1 MHSSEVKEEDTHD
14 SFRRITAEVICAG
27 ENELRVR
34 VAAPSLFGEMPV
46 WIHRDRVN
54 SEFDETLCLL
64 EPGSKLNL
72 VDVIIV
78 DGGLLPRFLILEP
91 DYLVDASALAECAQ
105 EYGTCWQ
112 RYFWNRI
119 RPKTITDSILLG
131 NAVNLIFDE
140 LITAKD
146 FRSVTFDSLMP
157 KIFARYPIEFV
168 SAKSVDRRFFQN
180 LHSQFETLKRILSTD
195 FSALGIDRR
204 KAMVEPSFI
213 CEALGLQ
220 GRLDFLQVENGLCGI
235 ELKAGRPP
243 YPENDLSKVSFPHR
257 AQCALYQSMI
267 QSVLGVKL
275 ENQHFYLLYSRN
287 LNPEGCLRP
296 VETSTRKLQKLLN
309 LRNKI
314 VSVERDI
321 SRYGYVQAEWLV
333 SRLTAD
339 NLIPRPSLF
348 TERYIRPEID
358 CGRRRLERR
367 DDNDLALRYFYRF
380 YAFVSREHYLS
391 KIGYPSGSG
400 ISGVASLWRMTRDEK
415 EREGYMFSG
424 LRLVRNCAAEDIPE
438 VEFILPENTPSP
450 DFRLGDIVLFY
461 VCDTDADRVSTRQV
475 FKATIASMTTDRVV
489 LRLRDNQ
496 SYAEALPIASCY
508 AVEHDYVDSSFLL
521 QYKGLYTMLDASPHR
536 RGLLVG
542 EVGESPVRNMSRQ
555 LSYEYDSPDLS
566 RILLKALQAED
577 YFLLVG
583 PPGTGKTSVALR
595 NMVREFLAIPDF
607 QILLVAFTNRAVDE
621 ICDKLETIGEVD
633 DYIRV
638 GQTLSCDVAYR
649 SHLLSERMKQCRNR
663 EEASRSIHSCRV
675 FVATLSSLSG
685 KMELFNL
692 KRFDVAIVDEA
703 SQILEPQLVGLLSAK
718 TPTGRDAIGKFI
730 LIGDHKQLPA
740 VVVQS
745 AEESV
750 ITDERLRSAGFVDCR
765 ISLFERLYRRL
776 PEGSPFADMLDCQ
789 WRMHPDIA
797 SFANTYFYKGAL
809 RDGNAPHQI
818 SLLPFTNM
826 GDDKWERVIATK
838 RTAFFPTKTLCAG
851 KKYNN
856 EEACKTAAIVNALYR
871 LYERNGLEFDERSVG
886 IITPYRHQIA
896 RIRQELDKFGISVFD
911 TIRVDTVERFQGS
924 QNDCIIYSFCV
935 NDESQLEWLPS
946 YTEESGQLIDRKLN
960 VALTRARR
968 QLFVLGNSRLLS
980 RNPIYRILITHLEN
994 ISSE

>member
-1 MHSSEVKEEDTHD
+1 MHSSEVKEDTHD

-542 EVGESPVRNMSRQ
+542 EAGESPVRNISRR

-595 NMVREFLAIPDF
+595 NMVREFLAIPDY

-718 TPTGRDAIGKFI
+718 TPTGRDAVGKFI

-838 RTAFFPTKTLCAG
+838 RTAFFPTKTLCVG

-896 RIRQELDKFGISVFD
+896 RIRQELDKFGISAFD

-968 QLFVLGNSRLLS
+968 QLFVLGNSQLLS

>member
-1 MHSSEVKEEDTHD
+1 MHSSEVKEDTHD

-34 VAAPSLFGEMPV
+34 VAAPSLLGEMPV
-46 WIHRDRVN
+46 WIHRDGVN
-54 SEFDETLCLL
+54 SEFDEILCLL

-91 DYLVDASALAECAQ
+91 DYLVDASALAECVQ

-140 LITAKD
+140 LITSKD

-157 KIFARYPIEFV
+157 KIFARYSIEFV

-257 AQCALYQSMI
+257 TQCALYQSMI

-296 VETSTRKLQKLLN
+296 VKTSTRELQKLLN

-348 TERYIRPEID
+348 TEQYIRPEID

-438 VEFILPENTPSP
+438 VEFILPGNTPSP

-475 FKATIASMTTDRVV
+475 FKATIASMTADRVV

-521 QYKGLYTMLDASPHR
+521 QYKGLYAMLDASPHR

-542 EVGESPVRNMSRQ
+542 EAGESPVRNMSRR

-595 NMVREFLAIPDF
+595 NMVREFLAIPDY

-809 RDGNAPHQI
+809 RDGNALHQI

-871 LYERNGLEFDERSVG
+871 LYERNGLEFDGSVG

-896 RIRQELDKFGISVFD
+896 RIRQELDKFGISAFD

-968 QLFVLGNSRLLS
+968 QLFVLGNSQLLS

>member
-1 MHSSEVKEEDTHD
+1 MHRSEVKEDTHD

-542 EVGESPVRNMSRQ
+542 EAGESPVRNMSRR

-595 NMVREFLAIPDF
+595 NMVREFLAIPDY

-718 TPTGRDAIGKFI
+718 TPTGRDAVGKFI

-838 RTAFFPTKTLCAG
+838 RTAFFPTKTLCVG

-896 RIRQELDKFGISVFD
+896 RIRQELDKFGISAFD

-968 QLFVLGNSRLLS
+968 QLFVLGNSQLLS

>member
-1 MHSSEVKEEDTHD
+1 MHSSEVKEDTHD

-542 EVGESPVRNMSRQ
+542 EAGESPVRNMSRR

-595 NMVREFLAIPDF
+595 NMVREFLAIPDY

-718 TPTGRDAIGKFI
+718 TPTGRDAVGKFI

-838 RTAFFPTKTLCAG
+838 RTAFFPTKTLCVG

-886 IITPYRHQIA
+886 IIAPYRHQIA
-896 RIRQELDKFGISVFD
+896 RIRQELDKFGISAFD

>member
-1 MHSSEVKEEDTHD
+1 MHSSEVKEDTHD

-267 QSVLGVKL
+267 QGVLGVKL

-542 EVGESPVRNMSRQ
+542 EAGESPVRNMSRR

-595 NMVREFLAIPDF
+595 NMVREFLAIPDY

-718 TPTGRDAIGKFI
+718 TPTGRDAVGKFI

-838 RTAFFPTKTLCAG
+838 RTAFFPTKTLCVG

-896 RIRQELDKFGISVFD
+896 RIRQELDKFGISAFD

-968 QLFVLGNSRLLS
+968 QLFVLGNSQLLS

>member
-1 MHSSEVKEEDTHD
+1 MHSSEVKEDTHD

-542 EVGESPVRNMSRQ
+542 EAGESPVRNMSRR

-595 NMVREFLAIPDF
+595 NMVREFLAIPDY

-718 TPTGRDAIGKFI
+718 TPTGRDAVGKFI
-730 LIGDHKQLPA
+730 LIGDQKQLPA

-838 RTAFFPTKTLCAG
+838 RTAFFPTKTLCVG

-896 RIRQELDKFGISVFD
+896 RIRQELDKFGISAFD

-968 QLFVLGNSRLLS
+968 QLFVLGNSQLLS

>member
-1 MHSSEVKEEDTHD
+1 MHSSEVKEDTHD

-34 VAAPSLFGEMPV
+34 VAAPSLLGEMPV
-46 WIHRDRVN
+46 WIHRDGVN

-78 DGGLLPRFLILEP
+78 DGGLLTRFLILEP

-105 EYGTCWQ
+105 EYGMCWQ

-157 KIFARYPIEFV
+157 KIFARYPIEFI

-296 VETSTRKLQKLLN
+296 VKTSTMELQKLLN

-424 LRLVRNCAAEDIPE
+424 LRLVRNRAAEDVPE
-438 VEFILPENTPSP
+438 VEFILPGNTPSP

-475 FKATIASMTTDRVV
+475 FKATIASMTADRVV

-521 QYKGLYTMLDASPHR
+521 QYKGLYAMLDASPHR

-542 EVGESPVRNMSRQ
+542 EAGESPVRNMSRR

-595 NMVREFLAIPDF
+595 NMVREFLAIPEY

-663 EEASRSIHSCRV
+663 EEANRSIHSCRV

-896 RIRQELDKFGISVFD
+896 RIRQELDKFGISAFD

>member
-1 MHSSEVKEEDTHD
+1 MHSSEVKEDTHD

-542 EVGESPVRNMSRQ
+542 EAGESPVRNMSRR

-595 NMVREFLAIPDF
+595 NMVREFLAIPDY

-718 TPTGRDAIGKFI
+718 TPTGRDAVGKFI

-838 RTAFFPTKTLCAG
+838 RTAFFPTKTLCVG

-896 RIRQELDKFGISVFD
+896 RIRQELDKFGISAFD

-924 QNDCIIYSFCV
+924 QNECIIYSFCV

-968 QLFVLGNSRLLS
+968 QLFVLGNSQLLS

>member
-1 MHSSEVKEEDTHD
+1 MHSSEVKEDTHD

-220 GRLDFLQVENGLCGI
+220 GRLDFLQEENGLCGI

-348 TERYIRPEID
+348 TEWYIRPEID

-896 RIRQELDKFGISVFD
+896 RIRQELDKFGISAFD

-968 QLFVLGNSRLLS
+968 QLFVLGNSQLLS

>member
-1 MHSSEVKEEDTHD
+1 MHSSEVKEDTHD

-220 GRLDFLQVENGLCGI
+220 GRLDFLQAENGLCGI

-542 EVGESPVRNMSRQ
+542 EAGESPVRNMSRR

-595 NMVREFLAIPDF
+595 NMVREFLAIPDY

-718 TPTGRDAIGKFI
+718 TPTGRDAVGKFI

-838 RTAFFPTKTLCAG
+838 RTAFFPTKTLCVG

-896 RIRQELDKFGISVFD
+896 RIRQELDKFGISAFD

-968 QLFVLGNSRLLS
+968 QLFVLGNSQLLS

>member
-1 MHSSEVKEEDTHD
+1 MHSSEVKEDTHD

-438 VEFILPENTPSP
+438 VEFILPGNTPSP

-475 FKATIASMTTDRVV
+475 FKATIASMTADRVV

-542 EVGESPVRNMSRQ
+542 EAGESPVRNMSRR

-595 NMVREFLAIPDF
+595 NMVREFLAIPDY

-663 EEASRSIHSCRV
+663 EEANRSIHSCRV

-896 RIRQELDKFGISVFD
+896 RIRQELDKFGISAFD
-911 TIRVDTVERFQGS
+911 AIRVDTVERFQGS

-968 QLFVLGNSRLLS
+968 QLFVLGNSQLLS

>member
-1 MHSSEVKEEDTHD
+1 MHSSEVKEDTHD

-34 VAAPSLFGEMPV
+34 VAAPSLLGEMPV

-296 VETSTRKLQKLLN
+296 VKTSTRELQKLLN

-321 SRYGYVQAEWLV
+321 SRYGYVQAEWLI

-424 LRLVRNCAAEDIPE
+424 LRLVRNRAAEDIPE
-438 VEFILPENTPSP
+438 VEFILLGNTPSP

-475 FKATIASMTTDRVV
+475 FKATIASMTADRVV

-521 QYKGLYTMLDASPHR
+521 QYKGLYAMLDASPHR

-542 EVGESPVRNMSRQ
+542 EVGESPVRNMSRR

-595 NMVREFLAIPDF
+595 NMVREFLAIPEY

-896 RIRQELDKFGISVFD
+896 RIRQELDKFGVSAFD

-968 QLFVLGNSRLLS
+968 QLFVLGNSQLLS

>member
-1 MHSSEVKEEDTHD
+1 M
-14 SFRRITAEVICAG
+14 
-27 ENELRVR
+27 
-34 VAAPSLFGEMPV
+34 
-46 WIHRDRVN
+46 
-54 SEFDETLCLL
+54 
-64 EPGSKLNL
+64 
-72 VDVIIV
+72 
-78 DGGLLPRFLILEP
+78 
-91 DYLVDASALAECAQ
+91 
-105 EYGTCWQ
+105 
-112 RYFWNRI
+112 
-119 RPKTITDSILLG
+119 
-131 NAVNLIFDE
+131 
-140 LITAKD
+140 
-146 FRSVTFDSLMP
+146 
-157 KIFARYPIEFV
+157 
-168 SAKSVDRRFFQN
+168 
-180 LHSQFETLKRILSTD
+180 KRILSTD

-296 VETSTRKLQKLLN
+296 VKTSTRELQKLLN

-348 TERYIRPEID
+348 TEQYIRPEID

-438 VEFILPENTPSP
+438 VEFILPGNTPSP

-475 FKATIASMTTDRVV
+475 FKATIASMTADRVV

-521 QYKGLYTMLDASPHR
+521 QYKGLYAMLDASPHR

-542 EVGESPVRNMSRQ
+542 EAGESPVRNMSRR

-595 NMVREFLAIPDF
+595 NMVREFLAIPDY

-750 ITDERLRSAGFVDCR
+750 ITDERLRSAGLSIVVFLYSSGCTGDCPKVLLLP
-765 ISLFERLYRRL
+765 ICSIANGECIPILHRL
-776 PEGSPFADMLDCQ
+776 P
-789 WRMHPDIA
+789 
-797 SFANTYFYKGAL
+797 
-809 RDGNAPHQI
+809 
-818 SLLPFTNM
+818 
-826 GDDKWERVIATK
+826 
-838 RTAFFPTKTLCAG
+838 
-851 KKYNN
+851 
-856 EEACKTAAIVNALYR
+856 
-871 LYERNGLEFDERSVG
+871 
-886 IITPYRHQIA
+886 
-896 RIRQELDKFGISVFD
+896 
-911 TIRVDTVERFQGS
+911 
-924 QNDCIIYSFCV
+924 
-935 NDESQLEWLPS
+935 
-946 YTEESGQLIDRKLN
+946 
-960 VALTRARR
+960 
-968 QLFVLGNSRLLS
+968 
-980 RNPIYRILITHLEN
+980 ILIFIKGRCAMEMPPIKYLYCLLRIWAM
-994 ISSE
+994 ISGKE

>member
-1 MHSSEVKEEDTHD
+1 MHSSEVKEDTHD

-220 GRLDFLQVENGLCGI
+220 GRLDFLQEENGLCGI

-718 TPTGRDAIGKFI
+718 PPTGRDAIGKFI

-896 RIRQELDKFGISVFD
+896 RIRQELDKFGISAFD

-968 QLFVLGNSRLLS
+968 QLFVLGNSQLLS

>member
-1 MHSSEVKEEDTHD
+1 MYGSEVKEDTHD

-34 VAAPSLFGEMPV
+34 VAAPSLLGEMPV
-46 WIHRDRVN
+46 WIHREGVN
-54 SEFDETLCLL
+54 SEFDEILCLL

-78 DGGLLPRFLILEP
+78 DGGLLPRFFILEP

-220 GRLDFLQVENGLCGI
+220 GRLDFLQAENGLCGI

-296 VETSTRKLQKLLN
+296 VKTSTRELQKLLN

-424 LRLVRNCAAEDIPE
+424 LRLVRNRAAEDIPE

-542 EVGESPVRNMSRQ
+542 EAGESPVRNMSRR

-595 NMVREFLAIPDF
+595 NMVREFLAIPEY

-663 EEASRSIHSCRV
+663 EEANRSIHSCRV

-896 RIRQELDKFGISVFD
+896 RIRQELDKFGISAFD

-968 QLFVLGNSRLLS
+968 QLFVLGNSQLLS

>member
-1 MHSSEVKEEDTHD
+1 MHSSEVKEDTHD

-220 GRLDFLQVENGLCGI
+220 GRLDFLQEENGLCGI

-896 RIRQELDKFGISVFD
+896 RIRQELDKFGISAFD

-968 QLFVLGNSRLLS
+968 QLFVLGNSQLLS

>member
-1 MHSSEVKEEDTHD
+1 MHSSEVKEDTHD
-14 SFRRITAEVICAG
+14 SFRRITAEVIRAG

-34 VAAPSLFGEMPV
+34 VATPSLLGEIPV
-46 WIHRDRVN
+46 WIHRDGVN

-296 VETSTRKLQKLLN
+296 VKTSTRELQKLLN

-391 KIGYPSGSG
+391 KIGYPSGSR

-450 DFRLGDIVLFY
+450 DFRQGDIVLFY

-475 FKATIASMTTDRVV
+475 FKATIASMTADRVV

-496 SYAEALPIASCY
+496 SYAEALPMASCY

-542 EVGESPVRNMSRQ
+542 EAGESPVRNMSRR

-595 NMVREFLAIPDF
+595 NMVREFLAIPDY

-663 EEASRSIHSCRV
+663 EEANRSIHSCRV

-896 RIRQELDKFGISVFD
+896 RIRQELDKFGISAFD

>member
-1 MHSSEVKEEDTHD
+1 MHSSEVKEDTHD

-46 WIHRDRVN
+46 WIHRDGVN

-542 EVGESPVRNMSRQ
+542 EAGESPVRNMSRR

-566 RILLKALQAED
+566 RILLKALQADD

-621 ICDKLETIGEVD
+621 ICDKLETIGEVY

-663 EEASRSIHSCRV
+663 EEANRSIHSCRV

-826 GDDKWERVIATK
+826 GDDKWERAIATK

-896 RIRQELDKFGISVFD
+896 RIRQELDKFGISAFD

>member
-1 MHSSEVKEEDTHD
+1 MHSSEVKEDTHD

-131 NAVNLIFDE
+131 NVVNLIFDE

-542 EVGESPVRNMSRQ
+542 EAGESPVRNMSRR

-595 NMVREFLAIPDF
+595 NMVREFLAIPEY

-621 ICDKLETIGEVD
+621 ICDKLETIDEVD

-663 EEASRSIHSCRV
+663 EEANRSIHSCRV

-740 VVVQS
+740 VVVQF

-838 RTAFFPTKTLCAG
+838 RTAFFLTKTLCAG

-896 RIRQELDKFGISVFD
+896 RIRQELDKFGISAFD

-968 QLFVLGNSRLLS
+968 QLFVLGNSQLLS

>member
-1 MHSSEVKEEDTHD
+1 MHSSEVKEDTHD

-34 VAAPSLFGEMPV
+34 VAAPSLLGEMPV
-46 WIHRDRVN
+46 WIHRDGVN
-54 SEFDETLCLL
+54 SEFDEILCLL

-267 QSVLGVKL
+267 QSVLSVKL

-296 VETSTRKLQKLLN
+296 VKTSTRELQKLLN

-348 TERYIRPEID
+348 TEQYIRPEID

-438 VEFILPENTPSP
+438 VEFILPGNTPSP

-475 FKATIASMTTDRVV
+475 FKATIASMTADRVV

-521 QYKGLYTMLDASPHR
+521 QYKGLYAMLDASPHR

-542 EVGESPVRNMSRQ
+542 EAGESPVRNMSRR

-595 NMVREFLAIPDF
+595 NMVREFLAIPDY

-886 IITPYRHQIA
+886 IIAPYRHQIA
-896 RIRQELDKFGISVFD
+896 RIRQELDKFGISAFD

>member
-1 MHSSEVKEEDTHD
+1 MHSSEVKEDTHD

-415 EREGYMFSG
+415 ERKGYMFSG

-896 RIRQELDKFGISVFD
+896 RIRQELDKFGISAFD

-968 QLFVLGNSRLLS
+968 QLFVLGNSQLLS

>member
-1 MHSSEVKEEDTHD
+1 MHSSEVKEDTHD

-542 EVGESPVRNMSRQ
+542 EAGESPVRNMSRR

-595 NMVREFLAIPDF
+595 NMVREFLAIPDY

-718 TPTGRDAIGKFI
+718 TPTGRDAVGKFI

-838 RTAFFPTKTLCAG
+838 RTAFFPTKTLCVG

-856 EEACKTAAIVNALYR
+856 EEACKTAATVNALYR

-896 RIRQELDKFGISVFD
+896 RIRQELDKFGISAFD

-968 QLFVLGNSRLLS
+968 QLFVLGNSQLLS

>member
-1 MHSSEVKEEDTHD
+1 MHSSEVKEDTHD

-34 VAAPSLFGEMPV
+34 VAAPSLLGEMPV

-72 VDVIIV
+72 VDGIIV
-78 DGGLLPRFLILEP
+78 DGGWLPRFRILEP

-542 EVGESPVRNMSRQ
+542 EAGESPVRNMSRR

-566 RILLKALQAED
+566 RILLKALQADD

-621 ICDKLETIGEVD
+621 ICDKLETIGEVY

-663 EEASRSIHSCRV
+663 EEANRSIHSCRV

-826 GDDKWERVIATK
+826 GDDKWERAIATK

-896 RIRQELDKFGISVFD
+896 RIRQELDKFGISAFD

>member
-1 MHSSEVKEEDTHD
+1 MHSSEVKEDTHD

-34 VAAPSLFGEMPV
+34 VAAPSLLGEMPV
-46 WIHRDRVN
+46 WIHRDGVN
-54 SEFDETLCLL
+54 SEFDEILCLL

-91 DYLVDASALAECAQ
+91 DYLVDASALAECVQ

-140 LITAKD
+140 LITSKD

-157 KIFARYPIEFV
+157 KIFARYSIEFV

-296 VETSTRKLQKLLN
+296 VKTSTRELQKLLN

-348 TERYIRPEID
+348 TEQYIRPEID

-400 ISGVASLWRMTRDEK
+400 ISRRCFFVANDSGRK
-415 EREGYMFSG
+415 REG
-424 LRLVRNCAAEDIPE
+424 RLYV
-438 VEFILPENTPSP
+438 
-450 DFRLGDIVLFY
+450 FRTAVGSKLCGGRYSRSRIYF
-461 VCDTDADRVSTRQV
+461 AG
-475 FKATIASMTTDRVV
+475 K
-489 LRLRDNQ
+489 
-496 SYAEALPIASCY
+496 Y
-508 AVEHDYVDSSFLL
+508 AVS
-521 QYKGLYTMLDASPHR
+521 
-536 RGLLVG
+536 
-542 EVGESPVRNMSRQ
+542 
-555 LSYEYDSPDLS
+555 
-566 RILLKALQAED
+566 
-577 YFLLVG
+577 
-583 PPGTGKTSVALR
+583 
-595 NMVREFLAIPDF
+595 
-607 QILLVAFTNRAVDE
+607 
-621 ICDKLETIGEVD
+621 
-633 DYIRV
+633 
-638 GQTLSCDVAYR
+638 
-649 SHLLSERMKQCRNR
+649 
-663 EEASRSIHSCRV
+663 
-675 FVATLSSLSG
+675 
-685 KMELFNL
+685 
-692 KRFDVAIVDEA
+692 
-703 SQILEPQLVGLLSAK
+703 
-718 TPTGRDAIGKFI
+718 
-730 LIGDHKQLPA
+730 
-740 VVVQS
+740 
-745 AEESV
+745 
-750 ITDERLRSAGFVDCR
+750 
-765 ISLFERLYRRL
+765 
-776 PEGSPFADMLDCQ
+776 
-789 WRMHPDIA
+789 
-797 SFANTYFYKGAL
+797 
-809 RDGNAPHQI
+809 
-818 SLLPFTNM
+818 
-826 GDDKWERVIATK
+826 
-838 RTAFFPTKTLCAG
+838 
-851 KKYNN
+851 
-856 EEACKTAAIVNALYR
+856 
-871 LYERNGLEFDERSVG
+871 
-886 IITPYRHQIA
+886 
-896 RIRQELDKFGISVFD
+896 
-911 TIRVDTVERFQGS
+911 RFQTG
-924 QNDCIIYSFCV
+924 
-935 NDESQLEWLPS
+935 
-946 YTEESGQLIDRKLN
+946 
-960 VALTRARR
+960 
-968 QLFVLGNSRLLS
+968 
-980 RNPIYRILITHLEN
+980 
-994 ISSE
+994 

>member
-1 MHSSEVKEEDTHD
+1 MHSSEVKEDTHD

-267 QSVLGVKL
+267 QSVLSVKL

-296 VETSTRKLQKLLN
+296 VKTSTRELQKLLN

-475 FKATIASMTTDRVV
+475 FKATIASMTADRVV

-521 QYKGLYTMLDASPHR
+521 QYKGLYAMLDASPHR

-542 EVGESPVRNMSRQ
+542 EAGESPVRNMSRR

-595 NMVREFLAIPDF
+595 NMVREFLAIPEY

-663 EEASRSIHSCRV
+663 EEANRSIHSCRV

-703 SQILEPQLVGLLSAK
+703 SQILDPQLVGLLSAK

-750 ITDERLRSAGFVDCR
+750 ITDERLCSAGFVDCR

-896 RIRQELDKFGISVFD
+896 RIRQELDKFGISAFD

-968 QLFVLGNSRLLS
+968 QLFVLGNSQLLS

>member
-1 MHSSEVKEEDTHD
+1 MHSSEVKEDTHD

-296 VETSTRKLQKLLN
+296 VKTSTRELQKLLN

-348 TERYIRPEID
+348 TEQYIRPEID

-438 VEFILPENTPSP
+438 VEFILPGNTPSP

-475 FKATIASMTTDRVV
+475 FKATIASMTADRVV

-521 QYKGLYTMLDASPHR
+521 QYKGLYAMLDASPHR

-542 EVGESPVRNMSRQ
+542 EAGESPVRNMSRR

-595 NMVREFLAIPDF
+595 NMVREFLAIPEY

-886 IITPYRHQIA
+886 IIAPYRHQIA
-896 RIRQELDKFGISVFD
+896 RIRQELDKFGISAFD

-960 VALTRARR
+960 VALTRARC

>member
-1 MHSSEVKEEDTHD
+1 MHSSEVKEDTHD

-220 GRLDFLQVENGLCGI
+220 GRLDFLQEENGLCGI

-257 AQCALYQSMI
+257 DQCALYQSMI

-896 RIRQELDKFGISVFD
+896 RIRQELDKFGISAFD

-968 QLFVLGNSRLLS
+968 QLFVLGNSQLLS

>member
-1 MHSSEVKEEDTHD
+1 MHSSEVKEDTHD

-475 FKATIASMTTDRVV
+475 FKATIASMTADRVV

-542 EVGESPVRNMSRQ
+542 EAGESPVRNMSRR

-595 NMVREFLAIPDF
+595 NMVREFLAIPDY

-718 TPTGRDAIGKFI
+718 TPTGRDAVGKFI

-896 RIRQELDKFGISVFD
+896 RIRQELDKFGISAFD

-968 QLFVLGNSRLLS
+968 QLFVLGNSQLLS

>member
-1 MHSSEVKEEDTHD
+1 MHSSEVKEDTHD

-542 EVGESPVRNMSRQ
+542 EAGESPVRNMSRR

-595 NMVREFLAIPDF
+595 NMVREFLAIPDY

-718 TPTGRDAIGKFI
+718 TPTGRDAVGKFI

-776 PEGSPFADMLDCQ
+776 PEGSPFVDMLDCQ

-838 RTAFFPTKTLCAG
+838 RTAFFPTKTLCVG

-896 RIRQELDKFGISVFD
+896 RIRQELDKFGISAFD

-968 QLFVLGNSRLLS
+968 QLFVLGNSQLLS

>member
-1 MHSSEVKEEDTHD
+1 MHSSEVKEDTHD

-34 VAAPSLFGEMPV
+34 VAAPSLLGEMPV
-46 WIHRDRVN
+46 WIHRDGVN
-54 SEFDETLCLL
+54 SEFDEILCLL

-91 DYLVDASALAECAQ
+91 DYLVDASALAECVQ

-112 RYFWNRI
+112 RYFLNRI

-267 QSVLGVKL
+267 QSVLSVKL

-296 VETSTRKLQKLLN
+296 VKTSTRELQKLLN

-438 VEFILPENTPSP
+438 VEFILPGNTPSP

-475 FKATIASMTTDRVV
+475 FKATIASMTADRVV

-521 QYKGLYTMLDASPHR
+521 QYKGLYAMLDASPHR

-542 EVGESPVRNMSRQ
+542 EAGESPVRNMSRR

-595 NMVREFLAIPDF
+595 NMVREFLAIPEY

-663 EEASRSIHSCRV
+663 EEANRSIHSCRV

-886 IITPYRHQIA
+886 IIAPYRHQIA
-896 RIRQELDKFGISVFD
+896 RIRQELDKFGISAFD

>member
-1 MHSSEVKEEDTHD
+1 MHSSEVKEDTHD

-34 VAAPSLFGEMPV
+34 VAAPSLLGEMPV

-119 RPKTITDSILLG
+119 RPKMITDSILLG

-275 ENQHFYLLYSRN
+275 ENQHSYLLYSRN

-296 VETSTRKLQKLLN
+296 VKTSTRELQKLLN

-475 FKATIASMTTDRVV
+475 FKATIASMTADRVV

-542 EVGESPVRNMSRQ
+542 EAGESPVRNMSRR

-566 RILLKALQAED
+566 HILLKALQADD

-595 NMVREFLAIPDF
+595 NMVREFLAIPEY

-638 GQTLSCDVAYR
+638 GQTLSCDVTYR

-718 TPTGRDAIGKFI
+718 TPTGRDAVGKFI

-886 IITPYRHQIA
+886 IIAPYRHQIA
-896 RIRQELDKFGISVFD
+896 RIRQELDKFGISAFD

>member
-1 MHSSEVKEEDTHD
+1 MHNSEVKEDTYD

-34 VAAPSLFGEMPV
+34 VATPSLLGEMPV

-91 DYLVDASALAECAQ
+91 DYLVDASALAECVQ

-140 LITAKD
+140 LITSKD

-296 VETSTRKLQKLLN
+296 VETSTRELQKLLN

-339 NLIPRPSLF
+339 NLIPRSSLF

-424 LRLVRNCAAEDIPE
+424 LRLVRNRAAEDIPE
-438 VEFILPENTPSP
+438 VEFILPGNTPSP

-475 FKATIASMTTDRVV
+475 FKATIASMTADRVV

-542 EVGESPVRNMSRQ
+542 EAGESPVRNMSRR

-595 NMVREFLAIPDF
+595 NMVREFLAIPEY

-663 EEASRSIHSCRV
+663 EEASRLIHSCRV

-718 TPTGRDAIGKFI
+718 TPTGRDAVGKFI

-896 RIRQELDKFGISVFD
+896 RIRQELDKFGISAFD

-968 QLFVLGNSRLLS
+968 QLFVLGNSQLLS

>member
-1 MHSSEVKEEDTHD
+1 MHSSEVKEDTHD

-220 GRLDFLQVENGLCGI
+220 GRLDFLQEENGLCGI
-235 ELKAGRPP
+235 ELKAGRTP

-896 RIRQELDKFGISVFD
+896 RIRQELDKFGISAFD

-968 QLFVLGNSRLLS
+968 QLFVLGNSQLLS

>member
-1 MHSSEVKEEDTHD
+1 MHSSEVKEDTHD

-438 VEFILPENTPSP
+438 VEFILSENTPSP

-542 EVGESPVRNMSRQ
+542 EAGESPVRNMSRR

-595 NMVREFLAIPDF
+595 NMVREFLAIPDY

-718 TPTGRDAIGKFI
+718 TPTGRDAVGKFI

-838 RTAFFPTKTLCAG
+838 RTAFFPTKTLCVG

-896 RIRQELDKFGISVFD
+896 RIRQELDKFGISAFD

-968 QLFVLGNSRLLS
+968 QLFVLGNSQLLS

>member
-1 MHSSEVKEEDTHD
+1 
-14 SFRRITAEVICAG
+14 
-27 ENELRVR
+27 
-34 VAAPSLFGEMPV
+34 
-46 WIHRDRVN
+46 
-54 SEFDETLCLL
+54 
-64 EPGSKLNL
+64 
-72 VDVIIV
+72 
-78 DGGLLPRFLILEP
+78 
-91 DYLVDASALAECAQ
+91 
-105 EYGTCWQ
+105 
-112 RYFWNRI
+112 
-119 RPKTITDSILLG
+119 
-131 NAVNLIFDE
+131 
-140 LITAKD
+140 
-146 FRSVTFDSLMP
+146 
-157 KIFARYPIEFV
+157 
-168 SAKSVDRRFFQN
+168 
-180 LHSQFETLKRILSTD
+180 
-195 FSALGIDRR
+195 
-204 KAMVEPSFI
+204 
-213 CEALGLQ
+213 
-220 GRLDFLQVENGLCGI
+220 
-235 ELKAGRPP
+235 
-243 YPENDLSKVSFPHR
+243 
-257 AQCALYQSMI
+257 
-267 QSVLGVKL
+267 
-275 ENQHFYLLYSRN
+275 
-287 LNPEGCLRP
+287 
-296 VETSTRKLQKLLN
+296 
-309 LRNKI
+309 
-314 VSVERDI
+314 
-321 SRYGYVQAEWLV
+321 
-333 SRLTAD
+333 
-339 NLIPRPSLF
+339 
-348 TERYIRPEID
+348 
-358 CGRRRLERR
+358 
-367 DDNDLALRYFYRF
+367 
-380 YAFVSREHYLS
+380 
-391 KIGYPSGSG
+391 
-400 ISGVASLWRMTRDEK
+400 
-415 EREGYMFSG
+415 MFSG
-424 LRLVRNCAAEDIPE
+424 LRLVRNRAAEDIPE
-438 VEFILPENTPSP
+438 VEFILPGNTPSP

-475 FKATIASMTTDRVV
+475 FKATIASMTADRVV

-542 EVGESPVRNMSRQ
+542 EAGESPVRNMSRR

-595 NMVREFLAIPDF
+595 NMVREFLAIPDY

-838 RTAFFPTKTLCAG
+838 RTGFF
-851 KKYNN
+851 
-856 EEACKTAAIVNALYR
+856 
-871 LYERNGLEFDERSVG
+871 S
-886 IITPYRHQIA
+886 
-896 RIRQELDKFGISVFD
+896 
-911 TIRVDTVERFQGS
+911 
-924 QNDCIIYSFCV
+924 
-935 NDESQLEWLPS
+935 
-946 YTEESGQLIDRKLN
+946 
-960 VALTRARR
+960 RR
-968 QLFVLGNSRLLS
+968 RLFVPGKNIIMRRLAKPL
-980 RNPIYRILITHLEN
+980 PL
-994 ISSE
+994 

>member
-1 MHSSEVKEEDTHD
+1 M
-14 SFRRITAEVICAG
+14 TA
-27 ENELRVR
+27 
-34 VAAPSLFGEMPV
+34 
-46 WIHRDRVN
+46 
-54 SEFDETLCLL
+54 
-64 EPGSKLNL
+64 
-72 VDVIIV
+72 
-78 DGGLLPRFLILEP
+78 
-91 DYLVDASALAECAQ
+91 
-105 EYGTCWQ
+105 
-112 RYFWNRI
+112 
-119 RPKTITDSILLG
+119 
-131 NAVNLIFDE
+131 
-140 LITAKD
+140 
-146 FRSVTFDSLMP
+146 
-157 KIFARYPIEFV
+157 
-168 SAKSVDRRFFQN
+168 
-180 LHSQFETLKRILSTD
+180 
-195 FSALGIDRR
+195 
-204 KAMVEPSFI
+204 
-213 CEALGLQ
+213 
-220 GRLDFLQVENGLCGI
+220 
-235 ELKAGRPP
+235 
-243 YPENDLSKVSFPHR
+243 
-257 AQCALYQSMI
+257 
-267 QSVLGVKL
+267 
-275 ENQHFYLLYSRN
+275 
-287 LNPEGCLRP
+287 
-296 VETSTRKLQKLLN
+296 
-309 LRNKI
+309 
-314 VSVERDI
+314 
-321 SRYGYVQAEWLV
+321 
-333 SRLTAD
+333 
-339 NLIPRPSLF
+339 
-348 TERYIRPEID
+348 
-358 CGRRRLERR
+358 
-367 DDNDLALRYFYRF
+367 
-380 YAFVSREHYLS
+380 
-391 KIGYPSGSG
+391 
-400 ISGVASLWRMTRDEK
+400 
-415 EREGYMFSG
+415 
-424 LRLVRNCAAEDIPE
+424 
-438 VEFILPENTPSP
+438 
-450 DFRLGDIVLFY
+450 
-461 VCDTDADRVSTRQV
+461 
-475 FKATIASMTTDRVV
+475 DRVV

-521 QYKGLYTMLDASPHR
+521 QYKGLYAMLDASPHR

-542 EVGESPVRNMSRQ
+542 EAGESPVRNMSRR

-595 NMVREFLAIPDF
+595 NMVREFLAIPDY

-886 IITPYRHQIA
+886 IIAPYRHQIA
-896 RIRQELDKFGISVFD
+896 RIRQELDKFGISAFD

-968 QLFVLGNSRLLS
+968 QLFVLGNSQLLS